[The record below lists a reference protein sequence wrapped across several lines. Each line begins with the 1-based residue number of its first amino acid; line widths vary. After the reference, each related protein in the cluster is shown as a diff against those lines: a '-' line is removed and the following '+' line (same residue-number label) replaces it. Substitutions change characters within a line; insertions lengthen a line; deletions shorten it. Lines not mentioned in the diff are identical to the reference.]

1 MRAAI
6 GRATPAA
13 DTPGEAAYRSL
24 RADMLLGRLSPGRK
38 LGLGGL
44 RETYRVGVSTL
55 REALTRLASEALVV
69 AEGQRGFSVAPV
81 SPGDFAE
88 VAELRLLLE
97 RRAIRESFAAGDL
110 DWEGR
115 VVGAH
120 HKLAVLEHRL
130 LAGEA
135 AEPALWKRYD
145 LEFHRALIEA
155 CGSAVL
161 IETYTAVYDR
171 FLRHQMVALAYPGAS
186 SGARPGEI
194 AARQHGALRDSALAR
209 DADGACRILDAH
221 VAGCVADVTR
231 SGALLPFAACRTGFD
246 AAAGDTAETA
256 GERVYRLLRTDI
268 LRNRL
273 APGQKLKL
281 DALREFYGAGTGTLR
296 ETLGRLVAERLVVAE
311 GQRGFE
317 VAHLSAAE
325 LRELASLRLL
335 LESHALDQA
344 LRSGDVEWEARV
356 VAAYHKLAQM
366 EDRLGAGDTAALNS
380 WRLFDSE
387 FHRTLV
393 SACGSRT
400 LMATHAAIFDR
411 YQRYQN
417 RALGFRGAIAVAEH
431 AAMRDAAL
439 RRDAPAAREVLATHI
454 LGGVDHALASG
465 AL

>member
-1 MRAAI
+1 MT
-6 GRATPAA
+6 ATVGGVTSAS
-13 DTPGEAAYRSL
+13 DTPGEAAYSSL
-24 RADMLLGRLSPGRK
+24 RADMVLGRLAPGRK
-38 LGLGGL
+38 LGLEGL

-55 REALTRLASEALVV
+55 REALTRLASEGFVV
-69 AEGQRGFSVAPV
+69 AEDQRGFSVAPV
-81 SPGDFAE
+81 SPGDFTE

-97 RRAIRESFAAGDL
+97 RSAIRESFAAGDL

-115 VVGAH
+115 VVGAD

-145 LEFHRALIEA
+145 LEFHLALIEA

-171 FLRHQMVALAYPGAS
+171 YLRHQMVALAF
-186 SGARPGEI
+186 PGEI
-194 AARQHGALRDSALAR
+194 AAGQHAALRASALSR
-209 DADGACRILDAH
+209 DAEGACRILGAH

-231 SGALLPFAACRTGFD
+231 SGALLPFAARRTGHD
-246 AAAGDTAETA
+246 DAAGDAPETA
-256 GERVYRLLRTDI
+256 GERVYRNLRTDI

-281 DALREFYGAGTGTLR
+281 DALRGAYGAGIGTLR

-317 VAHLSAAE
+317 VARFSAAE

-356 VAAYHKLAQM
+356 VAAHHKLAQM
-366 EDRLGAGDTAALNS
+366 EERLGAGDAAALDP
-380 WRLFDSE
+380 WRMFDSE

-417 RALGFRGAIAVAEH
+417 KALGFRGAIAVAEH

-439 RRDAPAAREVLATHI
+439 RRDAAAAREVLATHI

>member
-6 GRATPAA
+6 GRAAPAA

-24 RADMLLGRLSPGRK
+24 RADMLLGRLPPGRK
-38 LGLGGL
+38 LGLGAL

-55 REALTRLASEALVV
+55 REALTRLASEELVV

-81 SPGDFAE
+81 SAGDFAE
-88 VAELRLLLE
+88 VADLRLLLE
-97 RRAIRESFAAGDL
+97 RKAIRESFAAGDL

-120 HKLAVLEHRL
+120 HKLAVLEQRL

-145 LEFHRALIEA
+145 LEFHQALIEA

-161 IETYTAVYDR
+161 IETYTAVHDR
-171 FLRHQMVALAYPGAS
+171 FLRHQMVALASPGAS
-186 SGARPGEI
+186 PREI
-194 AARQHGALRDSALAR
+194 AAGQHAALRASALLH
-209 DADGACRILDAH
+209 DAEGACRILEAH
-221 VAGCVADVTR
+221 LAGCVAAMTR
-231 SGALLPFAACRTGFD
+231 SGALLPFVARRIGHD

-281 DALREFYGAGTGTLR
+281 DTLRESYAAGTGTLR

-317 VAHLSAAE
+317 VAPFSAAE

-366 EDRLGAGDTAALNS
+366 EDRLGAGDATALDP
-380 WRLFDSE
+380 WRMFDSE

-439 RRDAPAAREVLATHI
+439 RRDAVAARDVLATHI

-465 AL
+465 TL

>member
-1 MRAAI
+1 M
-6 GRATPAA
+6 T
-13 DTPGEAAYRSL
+13 DTAGEAAYRSL
-24 RADMLLGRLSPGRK
+24 RADMVLARLPPGRK
-38 LGLGGL
+38 LGLEGL
-44 RETYRVGVSTL
+44 RKTYRVGFSTL
-55 REALTRLASEALVV
+55 REALTRLASEGLVL

-81 SPGDFAE
+81 SPGSFAE

-97 RRAIRESFAAGDL
+97 RGAIQDSFAAGDL

-120 HKLAVLEHRL
+120 HKLAVLEQRL
-130 LAGEA
+130 LAGKA
-135 AEPALWKRYD
+135 AEPALWTRYD

-161 IETYTAVYDR
+161 IETYAAVYDR
-171 FLRHQMVALAYPGAS
+171 YLRHQMVALAFPGD
-186 SGARPGEI
+186 I
-194 AARQHGALRDSALAR
+194 AAGQHAALRASALSR
-209 DADGACRILDAH
+209 DAEGACRILDAH

-231 SGALLPFAACRTGFD
+231 SGALLPFAARRTGPGTAGSD
-246 AAAGDTAETA
+246 AAETA
-256 GERVYRLLRTDI
+256 GERAYRLIRADI

-281 DALREFYGAGTGTLR
+281 DALRDGYGAGIGTLR
-296 ETLGRLVAERLVVAE
+296 EALGRLVAERLVVAE

-317 VAHLSAAE
+317 VARFSATE

-356 VAAYHKLAQM
+356 VAAHHKLAQM
-366 EDRLGAGDTAALNS
+366 EERLGAGDAAALDP
-380 WRLFDSE
+380 WRIFDSE

-417 RALGFRGAIAVAEH
+417 KALGFRGAIAVAEH

-439 RRDAPAAREVLATHI
+439 RRDAAAAREVLATHI
-454 LGGVDHALASG
+454 LGGVDHALAGG

>member
-1 MRAAI
+1 MTAAV
-6 GRATPAA
+6 GGAMPAA
-13 DTPGEAAYRSL
+13 DTPGEAAYRTL
-24 RADMLLGRLSPGRK
+24 RADMVLGRLLPGRK
-38 LGLGGL
+38 LRLEGL
-44 RETYRVGVSTL
+44 RESYRVGVSTL
-55 REALTRLASEALVV
+55 REALTRLASEGLVV

-81 SPGDFAE
+81 SPADFAE
-88 VAELRLLLE
+88 VADLRLLLE

-115 VVGAH
+115 VVGAG

-145 LEFHRALIEA
+145 VEFHQALIEA

-161 IETYTAVYDR
+161 IETYAAVYDR
-171 FLRHQMVALAYPGAS
+171 YMRHQMVALAFPGAF
-186 SGARPGEI
+186 PGDI
-194 AARQHGALRDSALAR
+194 AAGQHAALRASALSR
-209 DADGACRILDAH
+209 DAEGACRILDAH

-231 SGALLPFAACRTGFD
+231 TGALLPFAARRTGHD
-246 AAAGDTAETA
+246 ASGGDTAETA
-256 GERVYRLLRTDI
+256 GERVYRLIRTDI

-273 APGQKLKL
+273 TPGQKLKL
-281 DALREFYGAGTGTLR
+281 DALRDAYGAGIGTLR

-317 VAHLSAAE
+317 VARFSAAE
-325 LRELASLRLL
+325 LHELASLRLL

-356 VAAYHKLAQM
+356 VAAHHKLAQM
-366 EDRLGAGDTAALNS
+366 EERLGAGDAAALDS
-380 WRLFDSE
+380 WRMFDSE

-417 RALGFRGAIAVAEH
+417 KALGFRGAIAVAEH

-439 RRDAPAAREVLATHI
+439 RRDAAAAREVLATHI